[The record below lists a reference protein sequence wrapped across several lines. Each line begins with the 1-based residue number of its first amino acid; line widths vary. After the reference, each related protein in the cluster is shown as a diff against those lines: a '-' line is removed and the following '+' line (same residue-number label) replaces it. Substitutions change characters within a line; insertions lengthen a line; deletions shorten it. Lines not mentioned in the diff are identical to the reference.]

1 MLNCKLCDF
10 FKSADAFS
18 QSKGKCVCE
27 YTGFIFHKNIEDY
40 DMENHP
46 CYEYQLNTGVVK
58 AKAAVA
64 YKGEVLK
71 LA

>member
-1 MLNCKLCDF
+1 MLNCQLCDF
-10 FKSADAFS
+10 FKSADTIA

-27 YTGFIFHKNIEDY
+27 YTGFVFHKKVEDY

-46 CYEYQLNTGVVK
+46 CYEYQPNVAVVK
-58 AKAAVA
+58 AKAKVA
-64 YKGEVLK
+64 HSVEELK